1 MRFPGPFSVVPMLI
15 AVILPMETF
24 ALGEFP
30 SNPDPKT
37 QYIFYMHGVFPEKRG
52 AGGDY
57 NYWGIV
63 KALQAKGLVVIGEV
77 RGPTKF
83 PVYTNAISDQVN
95 RLLNAGVPSANI
107 TVAGHSKG
115 GLLSLLVS
123 IRLGRDDIKFAILAS
138 CGTRHP
144 YRVMVMKRAKEL
156 RGKFLIMWDKND
168 QEAGA
173 CDESLRKGRV
183 TFTNKILDEGSGH
196 KLFNQPA
203 PVWIDPLVSFAKGE
217 LENST

>member
-1 MRFPGPFSVVPMLI
+1 MRFPKLFSVAPLLI
-15 AVILPMETF
+15 AVILPVEAF

-30 SNPDPKT
+30 SNPDPKAR
-37 QYIFYMHGVFPEKRG
+37 YIFYMHGVYPEKHG
-52 AGGDY
+52 GVGDY

-77 RGPTKF
+77 RGHTAFPT
-83 PVYTNAISDQVN
+83 YTSAIFDQVN
-95 RLLNAGVPSANI
+95 RLLDAGVPPANI

-123 IRLGRDDIKFAILAS
+123 IRLGRDDIKFAVLAA
-138 CGTRHP
+138 CGTRRP
-144 YRVMVMKRAKEL
+144 YRVMVMRKAKGL

-168 QEAGA
+168 HAFGA

-183 TFTNKILDEGSGH
+183 TFTNKILDDGGGH
-196 KLFNQPA
+196 ELFNQPT
-203 PVWIDPLVSFAKGE
+203 PVWIDPLVSFAKGG
-217 LENST
+217 

>member
-1 MRFPGPFSVVPMLI
+1 MRFPGLFSVVPLLI
-15 AVILPMETF
+15 AVILSVEAF

-37 QYIFYMHGVFPEKRG
+37 RYIFYMHGVVPEKRG
-52 AGGDY
+52 GDGNY

-77 RGPTKF
+77 RGPTRF
-83 PVYTNAISDQVN
+83 PVYTSAISDQVN
-95 RLLNAGVPSANI
+95 RLLDAGVPPANI

-115 GLLSLLVS
+115 GLLSLIIS
-123 IRLGRDDIKFAILAS
+123 IGLGRDDIKFAVLAA
-138 CGTRHP
+138 CGGKRP
-144 YRVMVMKRAKEL
+144 YRVFVMRRAKEL

-168 QEAGA
+168 HAFGA
-173 CDESLRKGRV
+173 CDEALRKSRA
-183 TFTNKILDEGSGH
+183 TFTNKILDGGGGH

-203 PVWIDPLVSFAKGE
+203 PVWIDP
-217 LENST
+217 

>member
-1 MRFPGPFSVVPMLI
+1 MSSRFVRRLTVPVALVIAALI
-15 AVILPMETF
+15 AHGDATALT
-24 ALGEFP
+24 LGEFP
-30 SNPDPKT
+30 SNPDPKAR
-37 QYIFYMHGVFPEKRG
+37 YIFYMHGVVPEKRG
-52 AGGDY
+52 HYGDY

-77 RGPTKF
+77 RGPTRF
-83 PVYTNAISDQVN
+83 SVYTSVISDQVN
-95 RLLNAGVPSANI
+95 RLLDAGVPPANI

-115 GLLSLLVS
+115 GLLSLFVS

-138 CGTRHP
+138 CGSRPP
-144 YRVMVMKRAKEL
+144 YRVFVMRRAKGL

-168 QEAGA
+168 QVAGA
-173 CDESLRKGRV
+173 CDEALRKGRV

-203 PVWIDPLVSFAKGE
+203 PVWIDPLVSFAK
-217 LENST
+217 S